1 MSWEVFKGSENKKEK
16 INFFISPKLKRRFFV
31 PIKFLKSLIQFQSTL
46 RWYHGKKIERN
57 IYFWN
62 FTKKILKMPSFVLT
76 DVWPLRTGDGDNNVV
91 EFGSQWWW
99 WIGLKLARKFK
110 LHRSKPII
118 HMKFWWRLRLMNTSN
133 LFGKKKNWK
142 CDNKNQWVGK
152 NVAGI

>member
-1 MSWEVFKGSENKKEK
+1 MSWEVFKGSE
-16 INFFISPKLKRRFFV
+16 
-31 PIKFLKSLIQFQSTL
+31 
-46 RWYHGKKIERN
+46 KKIEN
-57 IYFWN
+57 IGSSFN
-62 FTKKILKMPSFVLT
+62 FTQSKKKSFFCPNEILEITYFISIHTEVIPRKKTLKEIIIFKISQKKILKMPSFVLT

-133 LFGKKKNWK
+133 LFGKKKK
-142 CDNKNQWVGK
+142 LKMR
-152 NVAGI
+152 